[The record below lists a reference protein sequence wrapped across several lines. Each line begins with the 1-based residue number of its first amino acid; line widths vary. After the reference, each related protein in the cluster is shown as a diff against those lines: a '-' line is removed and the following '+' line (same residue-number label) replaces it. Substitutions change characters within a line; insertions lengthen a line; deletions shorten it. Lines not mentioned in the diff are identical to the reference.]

1 MSLKRSSVL
10 PALGIVALVLAGT
23 ADERVFG
30 LITDGQ
36 IMTRTAY
43 SMTELG
49 EIGIAQGHV
58 VNEVRPA
65 GDAVTRYGMGPSLLR
80 TVPVVLSGPWERAFG
95 VGSSQTLFVL
105 SQLLLVLLA
114 CWGAAGVARS
124 LGAGD
129 AGARRAALSA
139 GISSPL
145 WAYAASDFAEPM
157 QAAAVTGAFA
167 LALASRAAG
176 EATRKAIWLPLGAG
190 LLAGVALLSK
200 SVFVVLLPAV
210 VLVVAWPREGRL
222 GVRRGVL
229 SIAGWLPLF
238 GAWLAFEVVRFGRPF
253 AGYEDEHFNHPLF
266 DGLWRLTVG
275 PNKGLLVYFPLG
287 LLALLGLAR
296 LVRRDRAAF
305 LGLAGFCG
313 FVLLSTAAWW
323 SWDGAAGWGPR
334 LLVPVV
340 PLLAAAAAAASVTL
354 PAFVFWALFSVG
366 TAVNA
371 VGALQPDGP
380 TTWYYMVLERRVLT
394 EAEAKGYAP
403 YSYTRAADGRILLG
417 PWFDVSNHAGLSQ
430 IRVSAWL
437 LSKRLLGGD
446 LKKTLATPPWR
457 TDVEGQKVAFR
468 PEEAIPASALV
479 FLTTPFRWPYL
490 GMSLTRDPKAA
501 DTVLS
506 YVDCVYDQALRGQDL
521 RDGER
526 AVRYA
531 EKLKALVP
539 GPQALV
545 ALAEGLRIAGRREE
559 FVRLVRET
567 PREQKSLPEFG
578 VVLALF
584 ARDTGDEANARRVLE
599 MVLRAAPRPEY
610 QALAAR
616 PMSDWPPTLR
626 EVQRLARAARAGSG

>member
-1 MSLKRSSVL
+1 MNRKKSSVL
-10 PALGIVALVLAGT
+10 AALGIVALVLAGT

-58 VNEVRPA
+58 VNKVRPE
-65 GDAVTRYGMGPSLLR
+65 GDAVTRYGMGPSLVR

-114 CWGAAGVARS
+114 CWGSASVARS

-129 AGARRAALSA
+129 AGARRAVLAA

-157 QAAAVTGAFA
+157 QAAAVTGTFA

-176 EATRKAIWLPLGAG
+176 EATRKALWLPLGAG
-190 LLAGVALLSK
+190 LLAGAALLSK
-200 SVFVVLLPAV
+200 SVFVVLLPVV
-210 VLVVAWPREGRL
+210 VLVVAWPREGRP
-222 GVRRGVL
+222 GVRRGLLAV
-229 SIAGWLPLF
+229 AGWLPLF
-238 GAWLAFEVVRFGRPF
+238 GAWLAFEVVRFGRPL
-253 AGYEDEHFNHPLF
+253 AGYEGEHFNHPVL

-275 PNKGLLVYFPLG
+275 PNKGLFVYFPLG
-287 LLALLGLAR
+287 LLALVGLAK
-296 LVRRDRAAF
+296 LLKRDRAAF

-340 PLLAAAAAAASVTL
+340 PLLAAVAAAASVSL
-354 PAFVFWALFSVG
+354 PGILFWLLFACG
-366 TAVNA
+366 AAVNA

-380 TTWYYMVLERRVLT
+380 TTWYYMVLERRVLS
-394 EAEAKGYAP
+394 EAETKDYAA
-403 YSYTRAADGRILLG
+403 YSYIRSADGRVLLG

-437 LSKRLLGGD
+437 LGRRLLGGD
-446 LKKTLATPPWR
+446 LKKAIATPPWR
-457 TDVEGQKVAFR
+457 SDVPGQKVAYR
-468 PEEAIPASALV
+468 PEEAIPGSALV
-479 FLTTPFRWPYL
+479 FLTTPFRWPHL
-490 GMSLTRDPKAA
+490 GMSMTRDPKAA

-526 AVRYA
+526 AVLFA
-531 EKLKALVP
+531 ERLKSLVP

-545 ALAEGLRIAGRREE
+545 ALAEGLRISGRRED
-559 FVRLVRET
+559 FIRLVRET

-578 VVLALF
+578 IVLALF
-584 ARDTGDEANARRVLE
+584 ARDTGDEGNARRVLE
-599 MVLRAAPRPEY
+599 MVLRAAPRPEF

-616 PMSDWPPTLR
+616 PLPEWPPTLR
-626 EVQRLARAARAGSG
+626 EVLRLARAQRGAGG